1 MLKSLIMTAMLV
13 NPDPAYKLIS
23 LPNAC
28 KLVAGAIAG
37 AGPNSI
43 NAAAALFQ
51 SKDSSGSREKQ
62 IIAMIREQRVW
73 ITETEQTVFLL
84 DVPSNSHELD
94 EIIKVRS
101 KPEVEPLATSTG
113 KVFYVFVGQLVC

>member
-13 NPDPAYKLIS
+13 NPDPAYELIS

-43 NAAAALFQ
+43 NAAAALLQ
-51 SKDSSGSREKQ
+51 SKDSSGTREKQ
-62 IIAMIREQRVW
+62 IVAMIREQRVW

-84 DVPSNSHELD
+84 DVPSNSREPG

-101 KPEVEPLATSTG
+101 NPEVEPHATSTG